1 MVTNGV
7 LILSC
12 IGSFL
17 AGVILTLF
25 LIGLLSAN
33 GRD

>member
-7 LILSC
+7 LTLSC

-17 AGVILTLF
+17 AGVIVTLF
-25 LIGLLSAN
+25 IIALVSAN